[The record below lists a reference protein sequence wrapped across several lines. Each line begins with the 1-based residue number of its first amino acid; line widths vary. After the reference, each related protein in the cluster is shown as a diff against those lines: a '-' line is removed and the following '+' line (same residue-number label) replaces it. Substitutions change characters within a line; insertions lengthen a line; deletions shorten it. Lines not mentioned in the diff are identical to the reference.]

1 MKFPWILLESSEK
14 ITFLFSVQP
23 FEAQIEEANA
33 QDKADAE
40 AMVHKP
46 INREDGDEFLPSYI
60 HPGRLTWNLKTTK
73 LKRKII
79 FQTIIFRFHVNLPG
93 CREYFIRGNV
103 RIPTVD
109 GWNPANQLIW

>member
-46 INREDGDEFLPSYI
+46 INREDGDEFLPSY
-60 HPGRLTWNLKTTK
+60 
-73 LKRKII
+73 
-79 FQTIIFRFHVNLPG
+79 